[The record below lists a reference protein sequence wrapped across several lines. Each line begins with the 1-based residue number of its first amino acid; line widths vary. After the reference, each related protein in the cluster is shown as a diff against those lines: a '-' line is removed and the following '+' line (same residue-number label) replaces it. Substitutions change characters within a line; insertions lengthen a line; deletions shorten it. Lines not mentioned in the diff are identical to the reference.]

1 MSIFEMFML
10 ICFGSAWPVSIYKS
24 IKSKTN
30 KGKSLMFLVIIF
42 VGYIS
47 GTIHKIVYN
56 LDWVII
62 LYILNGVMVGIDL
75 ALYYRNSRLDA
86 NI

>member
-24 IKSKTN
+24 IKSRTN